1 MAELEHTRN
10 EVIYKREII
19 TDEPNAHAEL
29 ILKVEGLP
37 ENTLGVLRMK
47 FNSLAEMVER
57 KHQLNHIRQSSWQ
70 QVTCLNEKEE
80 TTMAAVEEKDRKKEL
95 VEKTAEQFQQLNEDN
110 KMFILGYMLGI
121 QQERQRT
128 TPQPQTA

>member
-47 FNSLAEMVER
+47 FNSL
-57 KHQLNHIRQSSWQ
+57 I
-70 QVTCLNEKEE
+70 
-80 TTMAAVEEKDRKKEL
+80 
-95 VEKTAEQFQQLNEDN
+95 
-110 KMFILGYMLGI
+110 ILS
-121 QQERQRT
+121 RVSRT
-128 TPQPQTA
+128 RPLSMMTGGN

>member
-10 EVIYKREII
+10 EVIYKREIT

-47 FNSLAEMVER
+47 FNSLAEKMVER
-57 KHQLNHIRQSSWQ
+57 EVRENTSL
-70 QVTCLNEKEE
+70 
-80 TTMAAVEEKDRKKEL
+80 TT
-95 VEKTAEQFQQLNEDN
+95 
-110 KMFILGYMLGI
+110 
-121 QQERQRT
+121 
-128 TPQPQTA
+128 

>member
-10 EVIYKREII
+10 EVIYKREIT

-57 KHQLNHIRQSSWQ
+57 E
-70 QVTCLNEKEE
+70 V
-80 TTMAAVEEKDRKKEL
+80 RKNIE
-95 VEKTAEQFQQLNEDN
+95 QQLYQ
-110 KMFILGYMLGI
+110 L
-121 QQERQRT
+121 Q
-128 TPQPQTA
+128 

>member
-1 MAELEHTRN
+1 MSKRN
-10 EVIYKREII
+10 QKEKRWQAWQNLNTHAMKLSTKREIT

-57 KHQLNHIRQSSWQ
+57 EVRENTSL
-70 QVTCLNEKEE
+70 
-80 TTMAAVEEKDRKKEL
+80 TT
-95 VEKTAEQFQQLNEDN
+95 
-110 KMFILGYMLGI
+110 
-121 QQERQRT
+121 
-128 TPQPQTA
+128 

>member
-1 MAELEHTRN
+1 MAELVRTRN
-10 EVIYKREII
+10 EVIYKREIT

-57 KHQLNHIRQSSWQ
+57 EVRENTSL
-70 QVTCLNEKEE
+70 
-80 TTMAAVEEKDRKKEL
+80 TT
-95 VEKTAEQFQQLNEDN
+95 
-110 KMFILGYMLGI
+110 
-121 QQERQRT
+121 
-128 TPQPQTA
+128 

>member
-1 MAELEHTRN
+1 MSKRNQKEKEVASMAELECTRN
-10 EVIYKREII
+10 EVIYKREIT

-57 KHQLNHIRQSSWQ
+57 EVRENTSL
-70 QVTCLNEKEE
+70 
-80 TTMAAVEEKDRKKEL
+80 TT
-95 VEKTAEQFQQLNEDN
+95 
-110 KMFILGYMLGI
+110 
-121 QQERQRT
+121 
-128 TPQPQTA
+128 